1 MSAFVD
7 TSVWFA
13 AAAKR
18 DAQNER
24 AKSKLAQVAQE
35 NQIRPLPK
43 SNQAAEVARGQYQ
56 TKRPPT
62 EATS

>member
-24 AKSKLAQVAQE
+24 AKSISKASEASWCIEVWLPSLAG
-35 NQIRPLPK
+35 L
-43 SNQAAEVARGQYQ
+43 
-56 TKRPPT
+56 
-62 EATS
+62 